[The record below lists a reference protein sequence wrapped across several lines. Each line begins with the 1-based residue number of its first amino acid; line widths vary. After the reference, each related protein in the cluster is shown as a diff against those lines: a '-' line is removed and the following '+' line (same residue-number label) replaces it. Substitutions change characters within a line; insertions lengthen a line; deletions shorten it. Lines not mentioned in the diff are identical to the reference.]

1 MKRKKDKKTV
11 SRLVILL
18 AFVTMTALINCS
30 NPFSPESPSSGC
42 LDRAVFSDPARSLYI
57 LPYPVGAAYEVAQ
70 GYCGSGPWSS
80 HNNRFAIDFHMPIGA
95 PLTASRRGV
104 VVHVIDEFDDSGMND
119 DSELNYLVIQHED
132 GTAALYAHLQQQ
144 SAVKAAGDSVMI
156 GEFIAN
162 SGNSGFTDNNP
173 HLHFE
178 LYSQYPYHW
187 LNDSIPVT
195 FRNAGGPLDERGGLQ
210 YGVTYTALP
219 FEDIENMFSVILGII
234 HNFL

>member
-1 MKRKKDKKTV
+1 M
-11 SRLVILL
+11 SYLVFLL
-18 AFVTMTALINCS
+18 PAVAMAALVNCD
-30 NPFSPESPSSGC
+30 NIFGPEPLSSSC
-42 LDRAVFSDPARSLYI
+42 LDRAVFGNPADSPYI

-95 PLTASRRGV
+95 PLIASRSGV
-104 VVHVIDEFDDSGMND
+104 VVYAIDEFDDSGMNN

-132 GTAALYAHLQQQ
+132 GTTALYAHLQQL
-144 SAVKAAGDSVMI
+144 SVVVAVGDLVVK
-156 GEFIAN
+156 GELIAN

-178 LYSQYPYHW
+178 LYSQFPYHW
-187 LNDSIPVT
+187 LDDSIPFT
-195 FRNAGGPLDERGGLQ
+195 FCNAGGPLDERGGLQ

-219 FEDIENMFSVILGII
+219 FENIGNSFLGL
-234 HNFL
+234 H

>member
-1 MKRKKDKKTV
+1 
-11 SRLVILL
+11 
-18 AFVTMTALINCS
+18 
-30 NPFSPESPSSGC
+30 
-42 LDRAVFSDPARSLYI
+42 
-57 LPYPVGAAYEVAQ
+57 
-70 GYCGSGPWSS
+70 
-80 HNNRFAIDFHMPIGA
+80 MPIGA
-95 PLTASRRGV
+95 PLTASRSGV

-132 GTAALYAHLQQQ
+132 GTAALYAHLQQS
-144 SAVKAAGDSVMI
+144 SAVKAVGDSVTI

-187 LNDSIPVT
+187 LEDSIPVT
-195 FRNAGGPLDERGGLQ
+195 FRNAGGPLDERGGLS

-219 FEDIENMFSVILGII
+219 FEDTGNLFLVIPRIF